1 MIKAIIWDM
10 DMTLVDSSSS
20 ESFRKSRQWST
31 VYNLIPNFKLYAG
44 IKEVLKDCS
53 DNLIRACIVTTSPSS
68 YANRVL
74 KHFGI
79 PSEFVV
85 DYFSCQR
92 KPSPDPML
100 MALKNFGLKSNEVIS
115 IGDRGIDI
123 QSSRAAGIKSIG
135 CLWGTQEEQIL
146 RSSIPDY
153 LISNPLEI
161 IQIVDKLNKLQPA

>member
-1 MIKAIIWDM
+1 
-10 DMTLVDSSSS
+10 MTLVDSSSS
-20 ESFRKSRQWST
+20 ESYRKSRQWST
-31 VYNLIPNFKLYAG
+31 VYNLIPNFKLYTG
-44 IKEVLKDCS
+44 IKEVLKYCS
-53 DNLIRACIVTTSPSS
+53 DNNIRACIVTTSPSS

-92 KPSPDPML
+92 KPAPDPML
-100 MALKNFGLKSNEVIS
+100 MALQKFGLKPSEVIS

-123 QSSRAAGIKSIG
+123 QSSRTAGIQCVG
-135 CLWGTQEEQIL
+135 CLWGTQEEQTL
-146 RSSIPDY
+146 RSSKPDY

-161 IQIVDKLNKLQPA
+161 IEIVEKLNKLQPT